1 MNVSDARASESEWP
15 RDGLDLLP
23 PPFVVVVAVTAGKQA
38 CAGCAVRGRDVAN
51 LPSMVKDY
59 VVKRVVMWELGTR
72 DKDEEERRQVKSG
85 RCDGRT
91 EQD

>member
-1 MNVSDARASESEWP
+1 MSAMLEQVGANGLVMASTCCRHRLW
-15 RDGLDLLP
+15 LLWQQRQQ
-23 PPFVVVVAVTAGKQA
+23 AG
-38 CAGCAVRGRDVAN
+38 AGCAVRGRDVAN

-85 RCDGRT
+85 RCDDRT